1 MEQLNLN
8 FDNGVKEYSING
20 RSTLRFTPADPNVY
34 ARYVDCIEKINDIE
48 ADMRKTS
55 TELDENATDYAKK
68 SLDIMRDA
76 DTKVKAMLGETF
88 GIQNDFDAIF
98 DGVNVMAVA
107 VNGKMV
113 ITNFMEMMAPV
124 LEDGAKRFVDQ
135 AVEQKQLNRKQRRA
149 MQK

>member
-1 MEQLNLN
+1 MENLI

-20 RSTLRFTPADPNVY
+20 RATLCFNAADPNVY
-34 ARYVDCIEKINDIE
+34 ARYVDSVEKINQIE
-48 ADMRKTS
+48 TEMRTAGAA
-55 TELDENATDYAKK
+55 LDENAPDYAKK

-76 DTKVKAMLGETF
+76 DAKVKAMLRETF
-88 GIQNDFDAIF
+88 GPQNDFDAIF
-98 DGVNVMAVA
+98 DGVNVMGVA

-113 ITNFMEMMAPV
+113 ITNFMEMLAPI

-135 AVEQKQLNRKQRRA
+135 AVGKKRMNRQQRRA

>member
-1 MEQLNLN
+1 MENLI

-20 RSTLRFTPADPNVY
+20 RATLCFNPADPNVY
-34 ARYVDCIEKINDIE
+34 ARYVDSVEKINQIE
-48 ADMRKTS
+48 TEMRTAGAA
-55 TELDENATDYAKK
+55 LDENAPDYAKK

-76 DTKVKAMLGETF
+76 DAKVKAMLRETF
-88 GIQNDFDAIF
+88 GPQNDFDAIF
-98 DGVNVMAVA
+98 DGVNVMGVA

-113 ITNFMEMMAPV
+113 ITNFMEMLAPI

-135 AVEQKQLNRKQRRA
+135 AVGKKRMNRQQRRA

>member
-1 MEQLNLN
+1 MENLI

-20 RSTLRFTPADPNVY
+20 RATLCFNPADPNVY
-34 ARYVDCIEKINDIE
+34 ARYVDSVEKINEIE
-48 ADMRKTS
+48 AEMRAAGAS
-55 TELDENATDYAKK
+55 LDENSSDYAKQ

-76 DTKVKAMLGETF
+76 DAKVKAMLRETF
-88 GIQNDFDAIF
+88 GAQNDFDAIF
-98 DGVNVMAVA
+98 DGVNVMGVA

-113 ITNFMEMMAPV
+113 ITNFMEMLAPI

-135 AVEQKQLNRKQRRA
+135 AVGQKQLNRKQRRA

>member
-1 MEQLNLN
+1 MENLI

-20 RSTLRFTPADPNVY
+20 RATLCFNPADPNVY
-34 ARYVDCIEKINDIE
+34 ARYVDSVEKINEIE
-48 ADMRKTS
+48 AGMRATGAS
-55 TELDENATDYAKK
+55 LDENSPDYAKQ

-76 DTKVKAMLGETF
+76 DAKVKAMLRETF
-88 GIQNDFDAIF
+88 GAKNDFDAIF
-98 DGVNVMAVA
+98 DGVNVMGVA

-113 ITNFMEMMAPV
+113 ITNFMEMLAPI

-135 AVEQKQLNRKQRRA
+135 AVGQKQLNRKQRRA

>member
-1 MEQLNLN
+1 MENLI

-20 RSTLRFTPADPNVY
+20 RATLCFNPADPNVY
-34 ARYVDCIEKINDIE
+34 ARYVDSAEKINEIE
-48 ADMRKTS
+48 AEMRATGAS
-55 TELDENATDYAKK
+55 LDENSPDYAKR

-76 DTKVKAMLGETF
+76 DAKVKAMLRETF
-88 GIQNDFDAIF
+88 GAQNDFDAIF
-98 DGVNVMAVA
+98 DGVNVMGVA

-113 ITNFMEMMAPV
+113 ITNFMEMLAPI

-135 AVEQKQLNRKQRRA
+135 AVGQKQLNRKQRRA

>member
-1 MEQLNLN
+1 MENLI

-20 RSTLRFTPADPNVY
+20 RATLRFNPADPNVY
-34 ARYVDCIEKINDIE
+34 ARYVDSVEKINEIE
-48 ADMRKTS
+48 AEMRAAGAS
-55 TELDENATDYAKK
+55 LDENSSDYAKQ

-76 DTKVKAMLGETF
+76 DAKVKAMLRETF
-88 GIQNDFDAIF
+88 GAQNDFDAIF
-98 DGVNVMAVA
+98 DGVNVMGVA

-113 ITNFMEMMAPV
+113 ITNFMEMLAPI

-135 AVEQKQLNRKQRRA
+135 AVGQKQLNRKQRRA

>member
-1 MEQLNLN
+1 MENLI

-20 RSTLRFTPADPNVY
+20 RATLCFNPADPNVY
-34 ARYVDCIEKINDIE
+34 ARYVDSAEKINEIE
-48 ADMRKTS
+48 AEMRATGAS
-55 TELDENATDYAKK
+55 LDENSPDYAKQ

-76 DTKVKAMLGETF
+76 DAKVKAMLRETF
-88 GIQNDFDAIF
+88 GAQNDFDAIF
-98 DGVNVMAVA
+98 DGVNVMGVA

-113 ITNFMEMMAPV
+113 ITNFMEMLAPI

-135 AVEQKQLNRKQRRA
+135 AVGQKQLNRKQRRA

>member
-1 MEQLNLN
+1 MENLI

-20 RSTLRFTPADPNVY
+20 RATLRFNSADPNVY
-34 ARYVDCIEKINDIE
+34 ARYVDSVEKINEIE
-48 ADMRKTS
+48 AEMRAAGAS
-55 TELDENATDYAKK
+55 LDENSSDYAKQ

-76 DTKVKAMLGETF
+76 DAKVKAMLRETF
-88 GIQNDFDAIF
+88 GAQNDFDAIF
-98 DGVNVMAVA
+98 DGVNVMGVA

-113 ITNFMEMMAPV
+113 ITNFMEMLAPI

-135 AVEQKQLNRKQRRA
+135 AVGQKQLNRKQRRA